1 MSQENVEVVRKPF
14 RVRERSSRTL
24 EQRLFLRFPWLADM
38 CLRSVARLR
47 PRSRLRQTVILRG
60 AQQAVEAL
68 NRRDLDALTPFR
80 HPNFELHAPHDVVE
94 SGLMEPSYRGDA
106 GYRIY
111 VSEVL
116 GVWGDDMRAEPVELI
131 DLGDRFVLLYNMA
144 VRARASGIQLIG
156 EMATV
161 AVLNDGKTIRQ
172 HDYLAQSEA
181 LEAVGLSE

>member
-1 MSQENVEVVRKPF
+1 MSQENVEVLRKPF

-24 EQRLFLRFPWLADM
+24 DQRLFLRFPRLADM

-47 PRSRLRQTVILRG
+47 PHSRLRQAVILRG

-80 HPNFELHAPHDVVE
+80 DPNFELHAPHDVVE

-116 GVWGDDMRAEPVELI
+116 GVWGDGMRAEPVELI

-144 VRARASGIQLIG
+144 VRARASGVQLLG

-172 HDYLAQSEA
+172 HDYLAHSEA